1 SDTRYNK
8 SFINNKHLNEHAH

>member
-8 SFINNKHLNEHAH
+8 DFINNKLLNEHAH

>member
-8 SFINNKHLNEHAH
+8 DFINNKHLNEHAH